1 MASKRV
7 GDIYKITVDKDFYIG
22 STFDFNKRLIA
33 HKSFS
38 TVKNSK
44 LYIAIRHN
52 NYEFDMELLYEYEC
66 YTDEELRMEEQ
77 RCYEELKPNL
87 NMKRPYISKEEKIE
101 VNKQTCKEYYI
112 ENKESRL
119 EYQNQYYIENKE
131 SRLEYQNQHYIKNRD
146 TLLERRKKYR
156 DNKKYIC
163 GCGSRVLNE
172 NAGIRTHEQTQRHK
186 NYLLQM

>member
-1 MASKRV
+1 MASKRL

-22 STFDFNKRLIA
+22 STWDFNHRLRG

-38 TVKNSK
+38 TFKNTK

-52 NYEFDMELLYEYEC
+52 NYKFDMELLYEYEC

-77 RCYEELKPNL
+77 RCYEELKPTL
-87 NMKRPYISKEEKIE
+87 NTYRPYISKEEKIE

-119 EYQNQYYIENKE
+119 EHQNQYYIENK
-131 SRLEYQNQHYIKNRD
+131 SL
-146 TLLERRKKYR
+146 
-156 DNKKYIC
+156 
-163 GCGSRVLNE
+163 
-172 NAGIRTHEQTQRHK
+172 IRT
-186 NYLLQM
+186 NGILD

>member
-1 MASKRV
+1 MASKRI

-22 STFDFNKRLIA
+22 STWDFNKRLIS

-38 TVKNSK
+38 TFRNHK

-52 NYEFDMELLYEYEC
+52 NYKFDMELLYEYEC
-66 YTDEELRMEEQ
+66 YTDQELRMEEQ
-77 RCYEELKPNL
+77 RCYEELKPTL
-87 NMKRPYISKEEKIE
+87 NTYRPYMSKEEKIE

-119 EYQNQYYIENKE
+119 EYQNQHYIE
-131 SRLEYQNQHYIKNRD
+131 NRD

-163 GCGSRVLNE
+163 GCGSRVLNQ
-172 NAGIRTHEQTQRHK
+172 NAAIRTHEQTQRHK